1 MKIATLVLNC
11 VTAIFSV
18 FAMIGTY
25 IYCGYGQ
32 FVFFFTES
40 KDPIFK
46 IGRLVSIGEI
56 FLALVSLV
64 AGLLMFFCLRKN
76 KKTIYLIGQLLLF
89 PYNLALHIGDLAT
102 YNYYTV
108 RQVFYTGSSFF
119 VNAFMGI
126 MLCIVTLIFA
136 IISFAQCKT
145 PNPKQTDIFK
155 FVAMVRNIISYKG

>member
-11 VTAIFSV
+11 LTAIFSV

-46 IGRLVSIGEI
+46 IGRLISIGEI

-76 KKTIYLIGQLLLF
+76 KKTIYLIVHLLLF
-89 PYNLALHIGDLAT
+89 PYNLALYICGLAT

-108 RQVFYTGSSFF
+108 RQVVYTGSGFF
-119 VNAFMGI
+119 VNSVMGI
-126 MLCIVTLIFA
+126 MLCVVTLIFA
-136 IISFAQCKT
+136 IISFAKCKT
-145 PNPKQTDIFK
+145 PKY
-155 FVAMVRNIISYKG
+155 R

>member
-1 MKIATLVLNC
+1 MKIAT
-11 VTAIFSV
+11 
-18 FAMIGTY
+18 
-25 IYCGYGQ
+25 
-32 FVFFFTES
+32 
-40 KDPIFK
+40 
-46 IGRLVSIGEI
+46 LVSIGEI

-89 PYNLALHIGDLAT
+89 PYNLALHIGGLAT
-102 YNYYTV
+102 DNYYTV

>member
-11 VTAIFSV
+11 VTAIFSI

-46 IGRLVSIGEI
+46 IGRLISIGEI
-56 FLALVSLV
+56 FLALVSLA
-64 AGLLMFFCLRKN
+64 AGLLVFFCLRKN
-76 KKTIYLIGQLLLF
+76 KKVIYLIVQLLLF
-89 PYNLALHIGDLAT
+89 PYNLALHIGGLAT
-102 YNYYTV
+102 YNYFIV

-119 VNAFMGI
+119 ANAIMGI
-126 MLCIVTLIFA
+126 VLCIVTLILA
-136 IISFAQCKT
+136 IISFAKA
-145 PNPKQTDIFK
+145 D
-155 FVAMVRNIISYKG
+155 